1 MAGPAES
8 QAVEG
13 PRVGF
18 SRSVPPGLT
27 AVTAVALAAA
37 ALVDLD
43 LTGRAFVAAAFCA
56 VLAVLAAI
64 DLERRIIPNRIVLPA
79 AAGVL
84 LGNIAAEPDRA
95 AEWAIAAGAAGAGAL
110 LLALLTRGGVGMGDV
125 KLCLLLGAGLGFDV
139 LGALFV
145 GVVAG
150 AVAALVVLFRH
161 GLQARK
167 AAIPYGP
174 FLALGGIL
182 AVFLS

>member
-1 MAGPAES
+1 MAASAQPP
-8 QAVEG
+8 AVEE

-27 AVTAVALAAA
+27 AVSAVGLAAG
-37 ALVDLD
+37 ALVELD
-43 LTGRAFVAAAFCA
+43 LAGRAFVAAAFCA

-64 DLERRIIPNRIVLPA
+64 DLERRLIPNRIVLPA
-79 AAGVL
+79 AALVL

-95 AEWAIAAGAAGAGAL
+95 AEWAIAAGAAGGGAL

-139 LGALFV
+139 LAALFIGVLAGAL
-145 GVVAG
+145 
-150 AVAALVVLFRH
+150 AALVVLVRH

-182 AVFLS
+182 VVFLS